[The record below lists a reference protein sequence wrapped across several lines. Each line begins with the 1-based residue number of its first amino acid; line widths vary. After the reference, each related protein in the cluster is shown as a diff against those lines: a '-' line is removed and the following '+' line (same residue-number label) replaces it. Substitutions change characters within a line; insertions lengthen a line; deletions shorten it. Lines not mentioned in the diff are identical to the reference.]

1 MPVAAPRTVEKVLE
15 SYPPG
20 IRRKLLGLRKLMLET
35 AAATPGVGPIDE
47 TLKWGEPAFLTSA
60 SKSGS
65 TVRIGWKAAT
75 PGQYFMYFICT
86 TNLVDNFRTW
96 FPDDFK
102 FEGNRALVFDENA
115 VVPTDAL
122 AVCIAA
128 ALTYQRD
135 NRARASTVK
144 RL

>member
-1 MPVAAPRTVEKVLE
+1 MPNSPPRAVEKVLE
-15 SYPPG
+15 SYPPA
-20 IRRKLLGLRKLMLET
+20 IRRKLLGLRKLILET
-35 AAATPGVGPIDE
+35 AAATPGVGPIEE
-47 TLKWGEPAFLTSA
+47 TLKWGEPAFVTSTC
-60 SKSGS
+60 KSGS

-86 TNLVDNFRTW
+86 TTLVDNFRTW
-96 FPDDFK
+96 FPDDFT

-128 ALTYQRD
+128 ALTYQCD
-135 NRARASTVK
+135 KKARPGLAK
-144 RL
+144 